1 MKAMLNRLPK
11 ESKHG
16 FKDIKSLASSRG
28 NRPSPIQLL
37 LSGGKRLLPPS
48 IQLGPRSVGWVE
60 TEINAVN
67 VARILGKTDE
77 EIKSL
82 VMRLV
87 KERVHLAEG
96 AANV

>member
-37 LSGGKRLLPPS
+37 LSGGKGLLPPS

>member
-1 MKAMLNRLPK
+1 MLNRLPK

-37 LSGGKRLLPPS
+37 LSGGKMASATLDS
-48 IQLGPRSVGWVE
+48 AWPRSVGWVE

-67 VARILGKTDE
+67 VAGLGKTDE
-77 EIKSL
+77 ETNRWFML
-82 VMRLV
+82 VDE
-87 KERVHLAEG
+87 ERVHLAEG

>member
-1 MKAMLNRLPK
+1 MALKILRASQAQEATGLPR
-11 ESKHG
+11 
-16 FKDIKSLASSRG
+16 SSFYSQVAKG
-28 NRPSPIQLL
+28 
-37 LSGGKRLLPPS
+37 LLPPS
-48 IQLGPRSVGWVE
+48 IGPRSVGWVE